1 MCLQYFETPTGIHG
15 NKKVPEAIT
24 ASGTNKNPW
33 YHPDYFLIIK
43 EVTSDSSKSY
53 PVTGETVFHYL
64 LSCSQNQLRN
74 QTVRFSPTGSHQP
87 PALCKVSKRQIFRQ
101 RLYPYNEVI

>member
-1 MCLQYFETPTGIHG
+1 MILHVSKT
-15 NKKVPEAIT
+15 KKAPEAIT

-53 PVTGETVFHYL
+53 PVTGETVFHY
-64 LSCSQNQLRN
+64 SAQLF
-74 QTVRFSPTGSHQP
+74 TKPTQESDCPHLPYRLAPAAGS
-87 PALCKVSKRQIFRQ
+87 L
-101 RLYPYNEVI
+101 